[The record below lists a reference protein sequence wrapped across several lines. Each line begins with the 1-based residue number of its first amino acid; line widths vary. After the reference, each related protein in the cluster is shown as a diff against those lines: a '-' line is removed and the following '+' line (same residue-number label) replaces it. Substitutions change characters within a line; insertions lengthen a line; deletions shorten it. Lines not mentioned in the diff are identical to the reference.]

1 MRVRLRLQR
10 FGRKKAPFYR
20 IVAAPSAFKR
30 DGRFLEIIGLYHP
43 TLKETAEQVR
53 LDEEKVLAWLNKG
66 ASPSETVKQI
76 LSGSDIWA
84 KHMEEAS
91 RRKQARGKKK
101 SKGKKQTAVAGAASG
116 KKSDPSSEES

>member
-20 IVAAPSAFKR
+20 IVAAPYAFKR

-53 LDEEKVLAWLNKG
+53 LDEEKILAWLNKG

-76 LSGSDIWA
+76 LSDSGIWA
-84 KHMEEAS
+84 KHTEEAS
-91 RRKQARGKKK
+91 KRKQAKGKKK
-101 SKGKKQTAVAGAASG
+101 SKGKKQTAAPRAASG
-116 KKSDPSSEES
+116 KKSAPSSKKS